1 MTDEIIIY
9 NIMIENDCNNKNEIS
24 IIKEIEPLRILGL
37 KKISKYGLLFRV
49 EWKERVDGIKPA
61 NSIIENKVACR
72 MSTLLF
78 KHSLRESS
86 APIIV
91 SDSITSSDAVLHCLH

>member
-37 KKISKYGLLFRV
+37 KKSSKYGLLFRV

-61 NSIIENKVACR
+61 NSIIENKVMRKKYPLLLLSYYEER
-72 MSTLLF
+72 MISVRNCKELKKKF
-78 KHSLRESS
+78 YNIEF
-86 APIIV
+86 
-91 SDSITSSDAVLHCLH
+91 